1 MNTKTAKVLLESLL
15 LLIAFFFFGCLEVAE
30 DWPMVL
36 LSSLI
41 SIGSLSA
48 LCYMVYRHH
57 SPKC

>member
-15 LLIAFFFFGCLEVAE
+15 LLIAFYSFGCLEVAE

-41 SIGSLSA
+41 SFGALSA
-48 LCYMVYRHH
+48 LCYMVCRHH
-57 SPKC
+57 TPKC

>member
-15 LLIAFFFFGCLEVAE
+15 LLIAFYSFGCLEVAE
-30 DWPMVL
+30 DWPMLL

-41 SIGSLSA
+41 SFGALSA

-57 SPKC
+57 SHKC